1 MKLQLPRKR
10 TILAWHRW
18 LGFAAALFLVVLS
31 ITGLILNHTERLG
44 LNQIQVRNGLILKR
58 YGMESGSNIQS
69 YGIHGSNTIS
79 SLAGQLFYNATPLS
93 TGEKPIGILEGDP
106 ITVIACPDRI
116 IYITSNGELIE
127 SISIEQLPFP
137 DLTALGT
144 SPEGQPVL
152 ASTEG
157 SFGTDSNWLEFT
169 PYSGSYQV
177 TALTDVELSSEAHE
191 QLLENFQGEGVTLY
205 RVLLDLHAG
214 RLFGWGGRTVMDLTA
229 IAILLLVAS
238 GIGGWL
244 RKSRRKTRYGAAQ

>member
-1 MKLQLPRKR
+1 MNFQLPRKR

-18 LGFAAALFLVVLS
+18 MGLAAAFFLVVLS
-31 ITGLILNHTERLG
+31 VTGLILNHTERLG

-58 YGMESGSNIQS
+58 YGMESESSIQS
-69 YGIHGSNTIS
+69 YRIHGSNTLS
-79 SLAGQLFYNATPLS
+79 SIAGQLFYNSKPLS
-93 TGEKPIGILEGDP
+93 TGEQPIGILEGEP
-106 ITVIACPDRI
+106 ITVIACPKRL
-116 IYITSNGELIE
+116 IYITPTGELIE

-144 SPEGQPVL
+144 APEGHAIL
-152 ASTEG
+152 ASSEG
-157 SFGTDSNWLEFT
+157 SYSTDSNWLDFT

-177 TALTDVELSSEAHE
+177 AALPKIKLSDEARA
-191 QLLENFQGEGVTLY
+191 QLLKSFQGEGVTLY

-214 RLFGWGGRTVMDLTA
+214 RLFGWGGRTLMDLTA

-244 RKSRRKTRYGAAQ
+244 RKSRRKPRYGAAQ